1 MALVD
6 NICSVDELIWGWNV
20 TSLWFNVVIQG
31 WAAQKRGRYSQPLS
45 QSPPFYLRQVWDL
58 NPHYKFAP
66 NFSLTKNY
74 LVRCGVRTHAL
85 SREPELKSGALDLS
99 ANLTLA
105 RNSKKRLV
113 KKKVVGC
120 RGCDNQ
126 PLFHCWKLLAAPS
139 FILLPTAA
147 LWKVAS

>member
-1 MALVD
+1 MSQCGDTGLGRTKKRAL
-6 NICSVDELIWGWNV
+6 LPA
-20 TSLWFNVVIQG
+20 SLP
-31 WAAQKRGRYSQPLS
+31 A
-45 QSPPFYLRQVWDL
+45 PPFYLCQVWDL
-58 NPHYKFAP
+58 NPHYKFAA

-105 RNSKKRLV
+105 RNSEKRLV

-126 PLFHCWKLLAAPS
+126 PLFHC
-139 FILLPTAA
+139 
-147 LWKVAS
+147 